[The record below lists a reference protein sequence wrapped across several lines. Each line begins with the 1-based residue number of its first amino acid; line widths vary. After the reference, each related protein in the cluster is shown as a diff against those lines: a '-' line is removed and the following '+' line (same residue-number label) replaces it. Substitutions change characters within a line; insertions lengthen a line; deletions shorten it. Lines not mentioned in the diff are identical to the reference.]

1 MKRMESL
8 VTVKTSGYQI
18 RASEFALC
26 SGPVASS
33 NSLVASISRSPGRKQ
48 EIEAQELPP
57 E

>member
-1 MKRMESL
+1 MERMESL
-8 VTVKTSGYQI
+8 ETVKASGHQI

-33 NSLVASISRSPGRKQ
+33 NSLVASVLRSPGRKQ
-48 EIEAQELPP
+48 EREVQELPP

>member
-1 MKRMESL
+1 MKRMEFL
-8 VTVKTSGYQI
+8 VTVKNSGHQI

-33 NSLVASISRSPGRKQ
+33 NSLVASVSRSPGRKQ